1 MPRAQLV
8 LVLALLLVGA
18 CSTPVT
24 TSPAPV
30 VDLEQQLYYAATLG
44 PGDIFEVRV
53 YQDKD
58 LSGKYRVAPD
68 GSIDFPLVGRVH
80 VDGKTPS
87 EVADLLRAA
96 LGEGY
101 LKNPSI
107 TVFVLQYNSKKVFV
121 LGQVNKPGTY
131 PFEDDMNVVQAITIA
146 SGFNVHADENG
157 TIVTRLEN
165 GTEQRYQVQVD
176 KISKGLAPNFTL
188 KPGDIVFVPE
198 SIL

>member
-1 MPRAQLV
+1 MRGTVVLLV
-8 LVLALLLVGA
+8 LIVAGA

-24 TSPAPV
+24 TSQPTPGL
-30 VDLEQQLYYAATLG
+30 DQQLYYAATLG

-53 YQDKD
+53 YQDRD

-68 GSIDFPLVGRVH
+68 GTIDFPLVGRVR
-80 VDGKTPS
+80 VEGSTPS
-87 EVADLLRAA
+87 DVADRLRGA
-96 LGEGY
+96 LADGY
-101 LKNPSI
+101 LKNPSV

-121 LGQVNKPGTY
+121 LGQVVKPGTY
-131 PFEDDMNVVQAITIA
+131 PYEDEMNVVQAVTIA
-146 SGFNVHADENG
+146 SGFGPRADENG
-157 TIVTRLEN
+157 TIVTRIEN
-165 GTEQRYQVQVD
+165 GSEQRYQVPVD